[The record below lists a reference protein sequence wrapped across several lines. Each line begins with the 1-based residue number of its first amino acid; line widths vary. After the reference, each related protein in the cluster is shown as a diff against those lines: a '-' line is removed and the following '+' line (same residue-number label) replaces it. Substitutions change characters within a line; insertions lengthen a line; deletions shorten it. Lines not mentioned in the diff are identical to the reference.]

1 MTPFEQAE
9 YNVKQLAIKLGL
21 YSLMIQTVK
30 DTKDL
35 PPEEAEAVW
44 KVILAMMEA
53 SDLTGD
59 NN

>member
-1 MTPFEQAE
+1 MTPFERAE
-9 YNVKQLAIKLGL
+9 YNVRQLAIKLNL
-21 YSLMIQTVK
+21 YALMIQTVK
-30 DTKDL
+30 DTEDL
-35 PPEEAEAVW
+35 PQEDAEAVW

>member
-1 MTPFEQAE
+1 MTPFEQAA
-9 YNVKQLAIKLGL
+9 YNVRQLAIKLNL

-30 DTKDL
+30 DTEEL
-35 PPEEAEAVW
+35 SPEDAEAVW